1 MIWHQL
7 KVLDDGLTLIYRF
20 EMKELTG
27 VATRR
32 TTIPANADHPR
43 ILPVSYILKPLYD
56 LLVEED
62 GSYDNLERR
71 TVYVVRGCCCIT
83 DSIGQP
89 TTHSLHRTV
98 AYHLMSAK
106 IRSSPYLDLLAMRLT
121 IFPESAL
128 TFFSSL
134 SPSFLSSIFSLLA
147 MTPEASL
154 RRRALS

>member
-1 MIWHQL
+1 MIRHQL
-7 KVLDDGLTLIYRF
+7 KVPGDGLTLIYRF

-43 ILPVSYILKPLYD
+43 MLLVSYDLKSLID

-83 DSIGQP
+83 NSI
-89 TTHSLHRTV
+89 
-98 AYHLMSAK
+98 
-106 IRSSPYLDLLAMRLT
+106 D
-121 IFPESAL
+121 
-128 TFFSSL
+128 
-134 SPSFLSSIFSLLA
+134 
-147 MTPEASL
+147 
-154 RRRALS
+154 

>member
-1 MIWHQL
+1 M
-7 KVLDDGLTLIYRF
+7 YRF
-20 EMKELTG
+20 EMNEFTG

-43 ILPVSYILKPLYD
+43 MLLVSYDLEPLID
-56 LLVEED
+56 LLVEKD
-62 GSYDNLERR
+62 GSYDDLERR
-71 TVYVVRGCCCIT
+71 TVYVVRGCCCVT

-98 AYHLMSAK
+98 AYHLISAK
-106 IRSSPYLDLLAMRLT
+106 IRSSTYLDLLAMRLT
-121 IFPESAL
+121 ILPESAL

-147 MTPEASL
+147 ITPDASL